1 MIKKIFRQML
11 GFFRLKSNYSKIH
24 NRICEALATLI
35 DWRHQKLENF
45 VKIQMKKK
53 IDVNVVSTQWI

>member
-1 MIKKIFRQML
+1 ML
-11 GFFRLKSNYSKIH
+11 AFFRLKSNYSKIH
-24 NRICEALATLI
+24 YRICEALTTLI
-35 DWRHQKLENF
+35 DWWQQKLENF